1 MLSIEEGKLNVVI
14 LSAIPEELVL
24 VVDMQNMTVQYQ
36 QMGLSRT
43 PNLGNMAVCTDKPIV
58 ASLTIRPAFL

>member
-14 LSAIPEELVL
+14 LSAIPEELLL

-36 QMGLSRT
+36 QMGLSRM
-43 PNLGNMAVCTDKPIV
+43 PNSETKREKL
-58 ASLTIRPAFL
+58 

>member
-14 LSAIPEELVL
+14 LSAIPEELLL

-36 QMGLSRT
+36 QMGFPRT
-43 PNLGNMAVCTDKPIV
+43 PSLGNRAVYIDKLVV
-58 ASLTIRPAFL
+58 ADLTIRLAFL